1 MTKRIF
7 CILVVLS
14 LALLTPVQAQTYN
27 AGIINSDSHLWYL
40 DLKMEELTESLMLTD
55 DARVKLQLKHA
66 SERIGELK
74 QTSNPEPVANEYVK
88 TLNRI
93 NLANNLQYQTTV
105 NVQEQL
111 QEHNRVLSTTTPD
124 GADNEHRIQSSQM
137 IQELVRTQNSYKDQ
151 STDMMNEE
159 SMWWSDKVAQYNIIS
174 IPSPIENHG
183 TFEKYTSQLNDGVTV
198 IDVVRSD
205 NTLIQSFIIRK
216 ESGQVTIQTGTTENY
231 VDKYTVTIEQLQN
244 YEKLL

>member
-7 CILVVLS
+7 CILVLLS

-40 DLKMEELTESLMLTD
+40 DLKMEELTESLMLTE

-93 NLANNLQYQTTV
+93 NLANNLKYQTTV
-105 NVQEQL
+105 NIQEQL
-111 QEHNRVLSTTTPD
+111 QEHSRVLGTTTP
-124 GADNEHRIQSSQM
+124 GGTDNEYRIQSSQM
-137 IQELVRTQNSYKDQ
+137 IQELVRTQNTYKDQ

-159 SMWWSDKVAQYNIIS
+159 SMWWSDKVAQYDIIS

-183 TFEKYTSQLNDGVTV
+183 TFEKYTSQLNEGVTV

-205 NTLIQSFIIRK
+205 NTSIQSFIIRK
-216 ESGQVTIQTGTTENY
+216 ESGLVTIQTGTTENY
-231 VDKYTVTIEQLQN
+231 VDKYTVTIKQLQN